1 MKIKLLSLVL
11 LFSGYSFAACTTE
24 NDPNNN
30 PADETPQTD
39 MGTGETNG
47 YKMVWEDTFN
57 SGALN
62 ETNNWS
68 VEVNGNGGGNSELQ
82 YYRRENISVGTEPV
96 SGNGCLIITAKKE
109 NYLGKTGTSGRL
121 TTQNKMTV
129 KYGKIEARIKLPKTA
144 NGLWPAFWTLGAD
157 IPTVGWPKCG
167 EIDILEMGNANG
179 IKNGTQETYF
189 NGACHWGES
198 WNNGVYP
205 NYARATTNPYSLQ
218 DDFHLY
224 TLIWDE
230 TAIRM
235 YLDLDKYPNN
245 APYYEMT
252 INGEDVAG
260 NPRRYFHKPNF
271 VILNLAIGGNF
282 TQLWDINKITALNA
296 ANNYQAKMYID
307 FVRVY
312 QKGVAGEELYS
323 KGKTSVP
330 AVSQNQKYRIYPVPA
345 NEELRIE
352 GPATPDEIKV
362 FSISGQELIT
372 ASNTSTVNTSALKTG
387 NYLIR
392 ISQNNGQ
399 SETHSFAKK

>member
-1 MKIKLLSLVL
+1 
-11 LFSGYSFAACTTE
+11 
-24 NDPNNN
+24 
-30 PADETPQTD
+30 
-39 MGTGETNG
+39 
-47 YKMVWEDTFN
+47 
-57 SGALN
+57 
-62 ETNNWS
+62 
-68 VEVNGNGGGNSELQ
+68 
-82 YYRRENISVGTEPV
+82 
-96 SGNGCLIITAKKE
+96 
-109 NYLGKTGTSGRL
+109 
-121 TTQNKMTV
+121 
-129 KYGKIEARIKLPKTA
+129 
-144 NGLWPAFWTLGAD
+144 
-157 IPTVGWPKCG
+157 
-167 EIDILEMGNANG
+167 
-179 IKNGTQETYF
+179 
-189 NGACHWGES
+189 
-198 WNNGVYP
+198 
-205 NYARATTNPYSLQ
+205 
-218 DDFHLY
+218 
-224 TLIWDE
+224 
-230 TAIRM
+230 M

-245 APYYEMT
+245 AAYYEMT

-296 ANNYQAKMYID
+296 ANNYEAKMYID

-330 AVSQNQKYRIYPVPA
+330 ALSQNQQYRIYPVPA

>member
-1 MKIKLLSLVL
+1 MKTKIVLLSIV
-11 LFSGYSFAACTTE
+11 FSTFILSV
-24 NDPNNN
+24 NNVQAN
-30 PADETPQTD
+30 SSGAEKTNLSDI
-39 MGTGETNG
+39 GSGEING
-47 YKMVWEDTFN
+47 YKIVWEDKFD
-57 SGALN
+57 SGTLDEAKR
-62 ETNNWS
+62 WS

-96 SGNGCLIITAKKE
+96 SGASCLIITAKKE
-109 NYLGKTGTSGRL
+109 NFLNKTCTSGRL

-167 EIDILEMGNANG
+167 EIDILEMGNSNG

-198 WNNGVYP
+198 WNNGSYP

-230 TAIRM
+230 NAIKM

-245 APYYEMT
+245 SPYFEMT
-252 INGEDVAG
+252 INGQDVVG

-282 TQLWDINKITALNA
+282 PQIWDINKITALNSGD
-296 ANNYQAKMYID
+296 AKMYVD

-312 QKGVAGEELYS
+312 QKGVAGEELTS
-323 KGKTSVP
+323 KIETALPSVSEQP
-330 AVSQNQKYRIYPVPA
+330 DYRIYPVPA
-345 NEELRIE
+345 SEQLNIK
-352 GPATPDEIKV
+352 GSSIPAKISV
-362 FSISGQELIT
+362 FS
-372 ASNTSTVNTSALKTG
+372 V
-387 NYLIR
+387 
-392 ISQNNGQ
+392 NGQ
-399 SETHSFAKK
+399 VIFSRNHTESIEIATLSPGSYFLQITDLNGKTETHSFSKK